1 MRGLGNH
8 GSGREGGTDP
18 PSGVVGLR
26 RNQTGGQ
33 CGGHPSALGL
43 PVTSLHHPWAPGG
56 LLDGQYAQ
64 PMPVS
69 PTGPWESCGPWLQL
83 C

>member
-8 GSGREGGTDP
+8 GSGREGGADP

-26 RNQTGGQ
+26 GNHTGGQ
-33 CGGHPSALGL
+33 CGGCPSAPGL
-43 PVTSLHHPWAPGG
+43 PIASLHHPWALGG
-56 LLDGQYAQ
+56 LLGGQYAQ
-64 PMPVS
+64 PMPAS
-69 PTGPWESCGPWLQL
+69 PTGPRESRGPQLQL